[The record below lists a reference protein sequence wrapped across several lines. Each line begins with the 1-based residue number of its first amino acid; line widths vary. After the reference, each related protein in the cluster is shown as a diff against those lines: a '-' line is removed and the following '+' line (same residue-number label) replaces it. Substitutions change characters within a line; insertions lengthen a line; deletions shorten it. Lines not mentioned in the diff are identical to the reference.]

1 MEGGRER
8 EAGGG
13 WGIERE
19 REIFIKTIS
28 WSHGVDFGSSCCHFR
43 MLMLPFSDAHATT
56 KLSGAH
62 RSPAVVLGNESAS
75 LRERERERKR
85 KKEREG
91 GRERERGRENERVY
105 VCVSMYI
112 LMCIPALLSQWHRSY
127 NTVARGPSLSDLATQ
142 NSAGICFLCDFLCVT
157 KCLLSPP
164 CQHNPKKKYQQTT
177 HYSHF

>member
-75 LRERERERKR
+75 LREREREREKE
-85 KKEREG
+85 KERERG
-91 GRERERGRENERVY
+91 GERERKRERERES
-105 VCVSMYI
+105 VCV
-112 LMCIPALLSQWHRSY
+112 R
-127 NTVARGPSLSDLATQ
+127 
-142 NSAGICFLCDFLCVT
+142 
-157 KCLLSPP
+157 
-164 CQHNPKKKYQQTT
+164 
-177 HYSHF
+177 